1 MWYDSEVYGGHAKS
15 NVALIDIHYGPNN
28 KKEAPCDSCSKAATC
43 GYECKAFTAWCDTGN
58 YWEGGYVEVE
68 KVLTGQSNGKVYFD
82 YNKDLIKKYGGLPEV
97 TVTKT
102 VWKPSDVGVFKK
114 SAKKVA

>member
-43 GYECKAFTAWCDTGN
+43 GYECKAFTAWCDKGN
-58 YWEGGYVEVE
+58 YADD
-68 KVLTGQSNGKVYFD
+68 T
-82 YNKDLIKKYGGLPEV
+82 
-97 TVTKT
+97 
-102 VWKPSDVGVFKK
+102 VGVFKK
-114 SAKKVA
+114 TAKKVAQKGLTNCPLCGSI